1 MGKLTIALPICVL
14 CSMYTIE
21 DHVTS
26 SHRWNRFLSE
36 LTMIDKD
43 YISDDL
49 IGKKILELD
58 DYVAN
63 TKITEKILFNEVSF
77 PIVSLSFTKSARKQ
91 ARGYFMNS
99 LFFIKKYPH

>member
-1 MGKLTIALPICVL
+1 MGKLTIRLAICVL
-14 CSMYTIE
+14 CSMYTIG

-77 PIVSLSFTKSARKQ
+77 PIVSLSFTK
-91 ARGYFMNS
+91 
-99 LFFIKKYPH
+99 